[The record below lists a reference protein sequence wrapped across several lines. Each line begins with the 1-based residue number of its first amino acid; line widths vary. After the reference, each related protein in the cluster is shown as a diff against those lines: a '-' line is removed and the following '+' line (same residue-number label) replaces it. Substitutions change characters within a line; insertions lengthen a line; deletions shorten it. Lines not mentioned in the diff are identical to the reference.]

1 MAVKK
6 TLDKKVKV
14 IVTPVT
20 DNAYKQGYAFVNG
33 KVVPFDVPVILED
46 KDVKAL
52 ERRKEP
58 KKASGSA
65 VDVHALMEQLKIS
78 QEKANRI
85 ARSGQAEGMDGKPKV
100 RYVNMYNIRY
110 V

>member
-1 MAVKK
+1 VAVKK

-14 IVTPVT
+14 IVSPIT
-20 DNAYKQGYAFVNG
+20 DNAYKEGYAFVNG
-33 KVVPFDVPVILED
+33 KVVPFDIPVILED

-58 KKASGSA
+58 KRIDSSG
-65 VDVHALMEQLKIS
+65 VNVHELMNRMKIS

-85 ARSGQAEGMDGKPKV
+85 ARSGMADNMDGKVKV
-100 RYVNMYNIRY
+100 RYVNKYNIRY